1 MPTENQDSYTTAP
14 LASMEGGSDHRVPDV
29 ARTVYNRMG
38 QRGMSATEVATER
51 GQFAVMF
58 DENDNID
65 ADAKNITSL
74 EPAIQFRMKKKGE
87 TAEVAEQQIR
97 QTIAAMRN
105 PELVKNSQTFVQDR
119 TSFRNKR
126 VQRTIKHFQIVSL
139 GRGSAAD
146 NQFFNE
152 ERSGVGTIAFAV
164 PEFVSG
170 VEVDPNKVKVEIAPQ
185 QSQVMKKS
193 VNRFLNRLDKVVE
206 PCCSCRWWCSTI
218 TIWWW

>member
-1 MPTENQDSYTTAP
+1 MLCLPRIKISILLQHLQVWKVVVIKREQTLLSP
-14 LASMEGGSDHRVPDV
+14 F
-29 ARTVYNRMG
+29 YNRMG

-74 EPAIQFRMKKKGE
+74 EDAVQFRMKKKGE

-119 TSFRNKR
+119 TSFRASAKNY
-126 VQRTIKHFQIVSL
+126 QTLSNSIF
-139 GRGSAAD
+139 RGSAAD
-146 NQFFNE
+146 NQFLNE
-152 ERSGVGTIAFAV
+152 ERSGVGTVAV

-170 VEVDPNKVKVEIAPQ
+170 VEVDPNKVKVEPAPQ
-185 QSQVMKKS
+185 QSQVMKKVS
-193 VNRFLNRLDKVVE
+193 QQVSQPARTRWWSQ
-206 PCCSCRWWCSTI
+206 CCSCRWWCSTI

>member
-1 MPTENQDSYTTAP
+1 
-14 LASMEGGSDHRVPDV
+14 
-29 ARTVYNRMG
+29 
-38 QRGMSATEVATER
+38 MSATEVATER

-74 EPAIQFRMKKKGE
+74 EGNAVQFRMKKKGE

-119 TSFRNKR
+119 TSFRASAKNY
-126 VQRTIKHFQIVSL
+126 QTLSNSIF
-139 GRGSAAD
+139 RGSAAD
-146 NQFFNE
+146 NQFLNE
-152 ERSGVGTIAFAV
+152 ERSGVGTVAV

-170 VEVDPNKVKVEIAPQ
+170 VEVDPNKVKVEAAPQ
-185 QSQVMKKS
+185 QSQVMKKVS
-193 VNRFLNRLDKVVE
+193 QQVSQ
-206 PCCSCRWWCSTI
+206 PS
-218 TIWWW
+218 